1 MHTISVFRDYFVH
14 NATCLRTAQYV
25 ALSNIQD
32 FWSYK
37 HRGDP
42 LYSFQ
47 DHWTGINNGYIW
59 FNNFNILSKLHIVNS
74 LGIRVVHLELVHLDS
89 ESHSMPCIDPCPV
102 NLIETL
108 IIQSYKDINSL
119 RLMMCCLDYSL
130 SHSCQ

>member
-1 MHTISVFRDYFVH
+1 MKGRAEKITLAVHFAMCIESVWQHVHFSVRIYAKEKQDIKLKIMHTISVFRDYFVH

-47 DHWTGINNGYIW
+47 DHWTGINNG
-59 FNNFNILSKLHIVNS
+59 
-74 LGIRVVHLELVHLDS
+74 
-89 ESHSMPCIDPCPV
+89 
-102 NLIETL
+102 
-108 IIQSYKDINSL
+108 
-119 RLMMCCLDYSL
+119 
-130 SHSCQ
+130 